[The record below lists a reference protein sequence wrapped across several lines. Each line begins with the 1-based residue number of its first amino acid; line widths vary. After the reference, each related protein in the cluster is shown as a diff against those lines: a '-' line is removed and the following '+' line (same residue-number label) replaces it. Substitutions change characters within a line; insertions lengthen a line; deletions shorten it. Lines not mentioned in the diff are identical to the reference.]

1 MRRIEELDPR
11 FKALAD
17 RLSSAFYETEEL
29 GIELRDILES
39 ESLDPERNEAI
50 QERLDL
56 IRRLE
61 RRYGMTADELVKRHE
76 EMRSEL
82 SHLEGMEDR
91 LRRAE
96 ADYKDKLKAY
106 RLEAA
111 QLTLPPARACVAL

>member
-1 MRRIEELDPR
+1 
-11 FKALAD
+11 
-17 RLSSAFYETEEL
+17 
-29 GIELRDILES
+29 
-39 ESLDPERNEAI
+39 DPERNEAI

-61 RRYGMTADELVKRHE
+61 RRYGMAADDLVKRHE

-111 QLTLPPARACVAL
+111 RLTAARKELASRFERMMEAQLKDLGMQNTRFACVFEEPPSDRKK